1 MYGHAIPIW
10 ALFLTWKINET
21 HKEMGFN
28 INSKIWLFKHPL
40 LDLGFYSITSSK
52 LSSYPPLFIY
62 FHNHQTPSHHNVGAP
77 LVKGEPY

>member
-1 MYGHAIPIW
+1 MVLI
-10 ALFLTWKINET
+10 FWKINET

-28 INSKIWLFKHPL
+28 INSKVLFFKYIF
-40 LDLGFYSITSSK
+40 LDLGFYSITSSN

-62 FHNHQTPSHHNVGAP
+62 FHNHQTPSHHDVGAL